1 MSGNR
6 LILILTLLAPSLAI
20 AQTNTGGLSGTVTDQ
35 SGGVIQGAQIT
46 VNNDQTGA
54 RRVVHSDDG
63 GRYRAL
69 QLAPGPYRVTVRT
82 EGFETGVREGV
93 VVTVGRESR
102 LDFSLKVGAITSETV
117 VAADALQVDTLTGAL
132 SALMDNRSI
141 RELPLNGRDLAQLAL
156 LEPGVTPSRRS
167 SDSGGP
173 GTKLVVSGNRPGQ
186 VSFVLDGSDINDA
199 NNNTPGSA
207 AGVLLGVDTL
217 QEFRVMTNAY
227 DASVGRSAGGVIS
240 AATRAGT
247 NDLHGSLF
255 EFVRNSAFDAK
266 NFFDA
271 QDKPIP
277 AFKRNQFGAVVEGPI
292 SRNNT
297 FFLFSYEGLR
307 QRLGVTSLTVV
318 PDADARQGIIPGRP
332 PVELDPSIPG
342 YLDLVPLPN
351 GRNFGD
357 GTGEL
362 ILASSQETD
371 ENFVTGRIDHRFN
384 DKTSFFARYTRDS
397 AAVRLP
403 DSLALVRADSG
414 SRNQYFTT
422 QLTHL
427 FNESL
432 LNDFRVSY
440 NRSQSD
446 SENFFLREVDPSLSF
461 FPGAPLGQISVTG
474 LFSLGPSRFGPSFS
488 TLNLFQFSDSL
499 AYTRGSHSIKIGA
512 DHRFIR
518 LPTSRPQSPYGFYQF
533 NSLTEFL
540 QGRARAV
547 ELTLPD
553 SELNRNWRQS
563 MTAFYLQDDVR
574 LHRRVVLNVGVRY
587 ERVSTPDERD
597 GLLANLRDPL
607 HDAAP
612 TVGAPLFKN
621 PTNKNFTPRVGIAW
635 DPTGDG
641 KTSVRS
647 GFGIFYDPIWTDFY
661 ANAGN
666 RAPPFYTLGSVRNPV
681 FPNAGDMIGHPDF
694 VLGRLDALKFEPQNP
709 YTMQYNFTVQREIWA
724 GSVLTLSYVG
734 QRGVHLVRLVDANQA
749 LPQIQP
755 DGRKFFPANSV
766 ERNPN
771 FTGIRYK
778 ETDAQS
784 FYNSLQV
791 SFEKRLSHAFQ
802 LRTNYVYSKNVDDG
816 SITITQG
823 GDNDMTQDPDSRSAE
838 RGLSNYDL
846 RHYFVAYTTYDLPN
860 FGGPGWLT
868 RGWQINTISTVASG
882 NPFSV
887 LIGYDRARAK
897 FQAGTSPQ
905 RPDLVPGASNN
916 PILGGPDRYYDAS
929 AFLLPEAGYY
939 GNLGRN
945 TLIGPGLFTVD
956 VSVNKRIA
964 ITEKV
969 DLQFRVEMFN
979 SLNHANFAIPSQ
991 RTVFSSSGPVGS
1003 AGRITSTQ
1011 TSARQLQLGM
1021 KLNF

>member
-1 MSGNR
+1 MGAR
-6 LILILTLLAPSLAI
+6 AFPFLFLFPALALAQSD
-20 AQTNTGGLSGTVTDQ
+20 AGGLSGTIFDPSGAVVPNTEVTVSQDR
-35 SGGVIQGAQIT
+35 
-46 VNNDQTGA
+46 TGA
-54 RRVVHSDDG
+54 RRVVHSDET
-63 GRYRAL
+63 GRYHAL
-69 QLAPGPYRVTVRT
+69 QLAPGPYTVSARA
-82 EGFETGVREGV
+82 EGFETAIREGV
-93 VVTVGRESR
+93 VVTVGREAR
-102 LDFSLKVGAITSETV
+102 LDFSLAVGSITSETV
-117 VAADALQVDTLTGAL
+117 VVADAQQVDTLTGGL
-132 SALMDNRSI
+132 SGLIDNRSI
-141 RELPLNGRDLAQLAL
+141 RELPLNGRDFSQLAL
-156 LEPGVTPSRRS
+156 LGPGVTPSRRS
-167 SDSGGP
+167 ADSGGP
-173 GTKLVVSGNRPGQ
+173 GTKLVISGNRPSQ

-217 QEFRVMTNAY
+217 QELRVMTNAY
-227 DASVGRSAGGVIS
+227 NASIGRSGGGVIS
-240 AATRAGT
+240 AATRSGT
-247 NDLHGSLF
+247 NDFHGSLF
-255 EFVRNSAFDAK
+255 ELVRNSAFDAK

-271 QDKPIP
+271 QNQPIP
-277 AFKRNQFGAVVEGPI
+277 AFKRNQLGVVAEGPI

-297 FFLFSYEGLR
+297 FFLVSYEALR
-307 QRLGVTSLTVV
+307 QRLGVTSRTVV
-318 PDADARQGIIPGRP
+318 PNADARQGVIPGRAQ
-332 PVELDPSIPG
+332 VQLAPSIPG

-351 GRNFGD
+351 GRSFGD

-362 ILASSQETD
+362 ILAASQETD
-371 ENFVTGRIDHRFN
+371 EDFVTGRIDHRFN
-384 DKTSFFARYTRDS
+384 DKTSIFSRYTIDT
-397 AAVRLP
+397 AAVRSP
-403 DSLALVRADSG
+403 DALALVRGDND

-422 QLTHL
+422 QVTHL

-440 NRSQSD
+440 NRSHSA
-446 SENFFLREVDPSLSF
+446 SSNFFLRDVDPALSF
-461 FPGAPLGQISVTG
+461 FPGVPLGQISVTG

-488 TLNLFQFSDSL
+488 TLNLFQFSDNL
-499 AYTRGSHSIKIGA
+499 AYTKGKHSVKIGA

-518 LPTSRPQSPYGFYQF
+518 LPTSRPQSPYGYYQF
-533 NSLTEFL
+533 NGLSDFL
-540 QGRARAV
+540 QGTARAV

-553 SELNRNWRQS
+553 SHLERNWRQS
-563 MTAFYLQDDVR
+563 MTAFYAQDDVR
-574 LHRRVVLNVGVRY
+574 LHPRLVLNLGVRY

-607 HDAAP
+607 RDAAP
-612 TVGAPLFKN
+612 TVGGPLYKN
-621 PTNKNFTPRVGIAW
+621 PSNKNFAPRAGLAW

-641 KTSVRS
+641 KTAVRA
-647 GFGIFYDPIWTDFY
+647 GFGIFFDPIWTDFY

-666 RAPPFYTLGSVRNPV
+666 REPPFYTLGSIRNPV
-681 FPNAGDMIGHPDF
+681 FPTASDLIGNPDF

-709 YTMQYNFTVQREIWA
+709 YTMQYNFTVQREVWNGA
-724 GSVLTLSYVG
+724 VMTVSYVG

-749 LPQIQP
+749 LPEIQP

-766 ERNPN
+766 ERNTN

-791 SFEKRLSHAFQ
+791 TFDKRLSRGFQ
-802 LRTNYVYSKNVDDG
+802 IRTNYVYSKNIDDG
-816 SITITQG
+816 SVTVTQG

-860 FGGPGWLT
+860 FKGPGWLT
-868 RGWQINTISTVASG
+868 RGWQLNTISTLASG

-887 LIGYDRARAK
+887 LVGYDRSRAK

-905 RPDLVPGASNN
+905 RPDLAAGASNN

-929 AFLLPEAGYY
+929 AFVLPEAGYY

-956 VSVNKRIA
+956 ASVNKRFA

-969 DLQFRVEMFN
+969 GLQFRVEMFN
-979 SLNHANFAIPSQ
+979 SLNRPNFSIPSQ
-991 RTVFSSSGPVGS
+991 RTVFSSSGAVGS

-1021 KLNF
+1021 KLTF